1 MRFWTQWMRAPQKL
15 WLRRAIFQI
24 HLWSGIGL
32 GVYMFVIC
40 LTGSVLVYRNE
51 LYTAFSPQPV
61 IVAGSG
67 VAMAVDE
74 LRSAAQNGY
83 PGYEVREVRPGE
95 TANHAVEIS
104 LVRADE
110 RKRRLF
116 DPFTGEDLGDPL
128 PLGYR
133 VTAWLLDL
141 HDNLLGGPT
150 GRKVNGIGAC
160 FLIVLSITGAVIW
173 WPGIPRWRR
182 SLTVNLRADWK
193 RLNWSLHSTFGFW
206 CWPFVL
212 MWGITG
218 AYLSF
223 PALFSAIVDFVEPF
237 DDLNPVERIGDR
249 VLYWLAFLHF
259 GRLGGRGIPGCG
271 RGLCDSTT
279 KAVWA
284 LIGLV
289 PPVLFVTGGLMWW
302 NRILRRPSNHPVPSA
317 SKPFSS
323 A

>member
-1 MRFWTQWMRAPQKL
+1 
-15 WLRRAIFQI
+15 
-24 HLWSGIGL
+24 
-32 GVYMFVIC
+32 
-40 LTGSVLVYRNE
+40 
-51 LYTAFSPQPV
+51 
-61 IVAGSG
+61 
-67 VAMAVDE
+67 
-74 LRSAAQNGY
+74 
-83 PGYEVREVRPGE
+83 
-95 TANHAVEIS
+95 
-104 LVRADE
+104 
-110 RKRRLF
+110 
-116 DPFTGEDLGDPL
+116 
-128 PLGYR
+128 
-133 VTAWLLDL
+133 
-141 HDNLLGGPT
+141 
-150 GRKVNGIGAC
+150 
-160 FLIVLSITGAVIW
+160 
-173 WPGIPRWRR
+173 
-182 SLTVNLRADWK
+182 
-193 RLNWSLHSTFGFW
+193 
-206 CWPFVL
+206 

-223 PALFSAIVDFVEPF
+223 PALFSVIVDFVEPF

>member
-67 VAMAVDE
+67 VAMVVDE
-74 LRSAAQNGY
+74 LRSAAQNDY
-83 PGYEVREVRPGE
+83 PEYEVREVRPGE

-141 HDNLLGGPT
+141 HDNLL
-150 GRKVNGIGAC
+150 
-160 FLIVLSITGAVIW
+160 
-173 WPGIPRWRR
+173 
-182 SLTVNLRADWK
+182 
-193 RLNWSLHSTFGFW
+193 
-206 CWPFVL
+206 
-212 MWGITG
+212 
-218 AYLSF
+218 
-223 PALFSAIVDFVEPF
+223 
-237 DDLNPVERIGDR
+237 
-249 VLYWLAFLHF
+249 
-259 GRLGGRGIPGCG
+259 
-271 RGLCDSTT
+271 
-279 KAVWA
+279 
-284 LIGLV
+284 
-289 PPVLFVTGGLMWW
+289 
-302 NRILRRPSNHPVPSA
+302 
-317 SKPFSS
+317 
-323 A
+323 